1 MNPHKY
7 KIQTS
12 LTLIR
17 LIGVVTALTLLS
29 GCQPVAK
36 ETFQDALLEK
46 PSFRIHLISRDIS
59 NWLGVLSYQEVL
71 EQYEFENKLNTE
83 EQTLVRGLRIADRLI
98 EQAFILYPF
107 SKSWGWNLNVL
118 ASNEFNASCRAG
130 GKMIVNS
137 YILEGNRFD
146 DHQVALIIGHEIAHA
161 LLEHNRSRYGRY
173 AVAVGGG
180 SVLSQSFKMGL
191 MRRDSLHSGIE
202 SLSLP
207 IHRQE
212 EREAD
217 LLGLALMTKAGF
229 DPVKGASIWQTTSDV
244 PAGSKISTRLEL
256 YESTHPTDQERLEF
270 LSKAAFQFAQSKMT
284 HK

>member
-1 MNPHKY
+1 M
-7 KIQTS
+7 QTS

-17 LIGVVTALTLLS
+17 LIGAATALTLLS
-29 GCQPVAK
+29 GCQPVA
-36 ETFQDALLEK
+36 EYAFQDALLK
-46 PSFRIHLISRDIS
+46 KSSFRILLISRDVA
-59 NWLGVLSYQEVL
+59 NLLGVLSYQEEL
-71 EQYEFENKLNTE
+71 AQHEAKNNLNTE
-83 EQTLVRGLRIADRLI
+83 EQTLDRGLRIADRLI
-98 EQAFILYPF
+98 EQAFVLYPF
-107 SKSWGWNLNVL
+107 SKSWEWNLNVL

-146 DHQVALIIGHEIAHA
+146 DHQVALVIGHEIAHA
-161 LLEHNRSRYGRY
+161 LLEHGRSRYGRY

-180 SVLSQSFKMGL
+180 FVLSQSFKMGL
-191 MRRDSLHSGIE
+191 MRRDYLYSGIE

-207 IHRQE
+207 IDRQE

-256 YESTHPTDQERLEF
+256 YESRHPTDQERLEF
-270 LSKAAFQFAQSKMT
+270 LSKAASQFAQSKMI

>member
-1 MNPHKY
+1 MKPHKY

-17 LIGVVTALTLLS
+17 LIGAVTALTLLS

-36 ETFQDALLEK
+36 DAFQDSLLKK
-46 PSFRIHLISRDIS
+46 PSFRIHLISRDVS
-59 NWLGVLSYQEVL
+59 NWLGVLSYQEEL
-71 EQYEFENKLNTE
+71 AEHEAKNKLNTE

-98 EQAFILYPF
+98 EQAFVLYPF
-107 SKSWGWNLNVL
+107 SKSWEWNLNVL

-137 YILEGNRFD
+137 YILEDDRFN
-146 DHQVALIIGHEIAHA
+146 DHQVALVIGHEIAHA
-161 LLEHNRSRYGRY
+161 LLEHSRSMYGRY
-173 AVAVGGG
+173 AVTVGGG
-180 SVLSQSFKMGL
+180 FVLSQSFKMGQL
-191 MRRDSLHSGIE
+191 RRDSLYRGIE

-207 IHRQE
+207 IDRNK

-229 DPVKGASIWQTTSDV
+229 DPVKGASIWHTISDV

-256 YESTHPTDQERLEF
+256 YESGHPSDQERLEF
-270 LSKAAFQFAQSKMT
+270 LSKTASQFAQSKMI